1 MEIEMAEKK
10 IYILDTNVLLHS
22 ADALVQFENAMVGI
36 PSIVLEE
43 LDRFKR
49 EPTDKGRGAR
59 HVIRTLD
66 SLRAHGSLSEGVKLD
81 NGSII
86 RILFMPDI
94 TKLRMPYQLDIED
107 NKILMIAYGL
117 QQEGYKVIL
126 ISKDLNVRVKADSL
140 GITAED
146 YLKERVSEEDFYRGW
161 VRIAVPAVELK
172 REIPEE
178 LRAMMEDNQLVINE
192 FILVES
198 QHNPHNYRVFRYLG
212 GNKCI
217 EVKEPQLRW
226 PLTSRNAQQLMAM
239 DLLCDKT
246 IQLVSLFGPAGTG
259 KTLLALL
266 IGLHKILIE
275 DEYEKMLIARPVVPL
290 GRDIGFLPGTM
301 EEKLF
306 TWMLPV
312 YDNMEFIMHAI
323 GTAGHLGEL
332 EAEHQPDWHEQQRER
347 RHDRHDRRNGRRP
360 DRHHRGGER
369 RSRHNNHDPEHPG
382 HLPALEALIKR
393 GKISLEAITYMRG
406 RSIPYQ
412 FIFID
417 EVQNL
422 TPHEVKTLIS
432 RVGEG
437 SKIILAGDP
446 YQIDEPYLDFS
457 SNGLIVASDR
467 FKGQRIFGSVYMQTS
482 VRSELSQLAGQLL

>member
-1 MEIEMAEKK
+1 MAEKK

-22 ADALVQFENAMVGI
+22 AQALFQFAGANVGI
-36 PSIVLEE
+36 PSVVLEE
-43 LDRFKR
+43 LDKFKR
-49 EPTDKGRGAR
+49 EASDKGRNAR

-66 SLRAHGSLSEGVKLD
+66 GLRAHGSLGQGVKLD
-81 NGSII
+81 NESVI
-86 RILFMPDI
+86 RIFFMPDLATLQI
-94 TKLRMPYQLDIED
+94 PYHLDVED
-107 NKILMIAYGL
+107 NKILLIAYAL
-117 QQEGYKVIL
+117 QQEGHSVIL

-140 GITAED
+140 GIKAED
-146 YLKERVSEEDFYRGW
+146 YLKERVNEEDFYQGW
-161 VRIAVPAVELK
+161 VRVPVPSIELK
-172 REIPEE
+172 REMPEE
-178 LRAMMEDNQLVINE
+178 VRALIEDKKLVINQ
-192 FILVES
+192 FILLES
-198 QHNPHNYRVFRYLG
+198 QHNPHNYRVLRYVG
-212 GNKCI
+212 GNQCI
-217 EVKEPQLRW
+217 DVKEPQLAW
-226 PLTSRNAQQLMAM
+226 PLKPRNAQQLMAM
-239 DLLCDKT
+239 DLLFDNA
-246 IQLVSLFGPAGTG
+246 IQLVALFGPAGTG

-266 IGLHKILIE
+266 AGLHKILIE

-312 YDNMEFIMHAI
+312 YDNMEFIVHAAA
-323 GTAGHLGEL
+323 TEGHLGEL
-332 EAEHQPDWHEQQRER
+332 DAQYRHDKQERYEDGHER
-347 RHDRHDRRNGRRP
+347 R
-360 DRHHRGGER
+360 RHHHDQRGKKYGKR
-369 RSRHNNHDPEHPG
+369 RDDGGRSRRHEDHHPG

-422 TPHEVKTLIS
+422 TPHEVKTLVS

-467 FKGQRIFGSVYMQTS
+467 FKGQKLFGSVYMQTS
-482 VRSELSQLAGQLL
+482 VRSELSQLAGELL